1 MPPVSDASSKDELP
15 MARKAQDVTDA
26 ELAILEQLWASGPT
40 TVKVLAI
47 ELYGDAG
54 VSTTATV
61 QKLLGRLES
70 KQCVARDPSV
80 WPRLFRA
87 SIDRSELIQR
97 RLQNTADEL
106 CEGSLG
112 PLLTHLIRRSGLSR
126 SDRSKLK
133 SMLNELDDDRDD
145 DRANQRNGGA

>member
-1 MPPVSDASSKDELP
+1 

-26 ELAILEQLWASGPT
+26 ELAILEQLWSSGPT
-40 TVKVLAI
+40 SVKELAV
-47 ELYGDAG
+47 ELYGDASA
-54 VSTTATV
+54 STTATI
-61 QKLLGRLES
+61 QKLLGRLET

-87 SIDRSELIQR
+87 AIDRSELIQR

-112 PLLTHLIRRSGLSR
+112 PLLTHLVRRSGLSR
-126 SDRSKLK
+126 TDRTKLK
-133 SMLNELDDDRDD
+133 SMLDDLDNDSSRT
-145 DRANQRNGGA
+145 NKGE

>member
-1 MPPVSDASSKDELP
+1 

-40 TVKVLAI
+40 SVKSLAT

-54 VSTTATV
+54 ASTTATV

-70 KQCVARDPSV
+70 KNCVARDPSV

-87 SIDRSELIQR
+87 AIDRAELIER

-112 PLLTHLIRRSGLSR
+112 PLLTHLVRRSSLSR
-126 SDRSKLK
+126 TERSNLK
-133 SMLNELDDDRDD
+133 AMLDDLDGDARKPDA
-145 DRANQRNGGA
+145 RKPGMGE